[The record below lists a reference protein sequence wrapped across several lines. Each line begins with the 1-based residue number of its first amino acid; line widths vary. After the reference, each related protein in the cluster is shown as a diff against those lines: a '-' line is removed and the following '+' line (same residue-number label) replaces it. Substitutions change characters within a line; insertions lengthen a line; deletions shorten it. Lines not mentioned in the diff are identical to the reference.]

1 MLPGLITIWRR
12 RTAGRLPAGRTIAVL
27 CLAFIMMILPARV
40 DAEPQFAAPEVNA
53 YVKTLS
59 DFRDHYLA
67 AVTAARNGDER
78 DLKRMDA
85 QFPQLQQKAIRL
97 LDKLRPDET
106 QRYTDYVT
114 GCGQAMVDAAYGL
127 GLKRSG

>member
-1 MLPGLITIWRR
+1 MAT
-12 RTAGRLPAGRTIAVL
+12 L
-27 CLAFIMMILPARV
+27 CLACLAIQPTRV
-40 DAEPQFAAPEVNA
+40 EAEPPFADPEVNA

-59 DFRDHYLA
+59 DFRDRYMT
-67 AVTAARNGDER
+67 AVTAARNGNDS
-78 DLKRMDA
+78 DLKRMNA

-127 GLKRSG
+127 GLKRAG